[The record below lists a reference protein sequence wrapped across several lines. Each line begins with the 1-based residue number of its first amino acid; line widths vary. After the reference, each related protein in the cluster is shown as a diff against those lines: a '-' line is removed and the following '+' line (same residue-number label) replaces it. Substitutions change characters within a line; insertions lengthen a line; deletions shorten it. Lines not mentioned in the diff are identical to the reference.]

1 MMVMPFIGFVLGP
14 ITGIHTC
21 IDIVVGVM
29 WAVRVSVIL
38 AELSVMTLRKE
49 NGATSTGHAKGRIA
63 GEHTKTQW

>member
-14 ITGIHTC
+14 ITGIHTG

-38 AELSVMTLRKE
+38 AELSVMTLGE
-49 NGATSTGHAKGRIA
+49 ESGATSTSHAKGRIE
-63 GEHTKTQW
+63 GKHTKTQW

>member
-1 MMVMPFIGFVLGP
+1 MPFIGFVLGP
-14 ITGIHTC
+14 ITGIHTG

-38 AELSVMTLRKE
+38 AKLSVMTLRE
-49 NGATSTGHAKGRIA
+49 ESGATSAGHAKGRLE